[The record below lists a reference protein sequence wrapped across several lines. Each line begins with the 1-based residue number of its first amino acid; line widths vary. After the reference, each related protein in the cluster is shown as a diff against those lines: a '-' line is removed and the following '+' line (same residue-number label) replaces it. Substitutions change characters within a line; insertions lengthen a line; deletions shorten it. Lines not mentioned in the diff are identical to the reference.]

1 MNLRNNIAKFLV
13 VGAIFISAVSPS
25 FAIEESKTVRLNEH
39 DDENTDF
46 IEKKVGITKGKD
58 VKVACDDLVFDY
70 NKDTKTIYELK
81 DIKLLSNVN
90 MTIDKNKLSYEV
102 KTKNKVE
109 EIKLTIEAWNQNLDK
124 KEESYT
130 RNFENSLADTISF
143 KDDIVS
149 YSRLKINIKD
159 NGQTYEKII
168 NLKNDNLYKDTKIE
182 FIFVDIDG
190 DERLVAITSDIKEN
204 IFVYDIKSDINMYEI
219 STDIDIF
226 ENDLDSYNYKK
237 KNKISKELKGNINFL
252 KTIDKVNMKINL
264 NDSKKIINKAITINN

>member
-1 MNLRNNIAKFLV
+1 MIKKILISQIFLL
-13 VGAIFISAVSPS
+13 FITS
-25 FAIEESKTVRLNEH
+25 FNVFANE
-39 DDENTDF
+39 
-46 IEKKVGITKGKD
+46 
-58 VKVACDDLVFDY
+58 ACDGLVFDY

-130 RNFENSLADTISF
+130 RNFENSLTDTISF
-143 KDDIVS
+143 KDAIVS

-159 NGQTYEKII
+159 NGQRYEKII
-168 NLKNDNLYKDTKIE
+168 NLKNNNLYKDTKTE
-182 FIFVDIDG
+182 FVFVDIDG

-219 STDIDIF
+219 STDIDVF

-237 KNKISKELKGNINFL
+237 NNKISKELKGNINFL

-264 NDSKKIINKAITINN
+264 NDSKKIINKTITINN

>member
-102 KTKNKVE
+102 KTNNKVE